1 MNSAEERRRL
11 LKEKL
16 FASIDYSRE
25 SSNEE
30 IRDLID
36 ELLVKEG
43 RERTFS
49 RGSKAGCVAGAG
61 G

>member
-36 ELLVKEG
+36 ELLV
-43 RERTFS
+43 
-49 RGSKAGCVAGAG
+49 
-61 G
+61 